1 MQSFDRSVSE
11 FINTVSW
18 TYAET
23 IPEWP
28 HEYIV
33 KKNLNVKLFNEL
45 VKHIRKYGY
54 EGMFY
59 QKSLTYF
66 EHEGMVYWTMGAPVG
81 VTAIINRCRNE
92 ATYEARLK
100 KGTLPGKD

>member
-1 MQSFDRSVSE
+1 MQSFDNRHSE
-11 FINTVSW
+11 FIKTVSW
-18 TYAET
+18 TCAKT
-23 IPEWP
+23 MPEWP

-33 KKNLNVKLFNEL
+33 KKDANVELFNEL

-59 QKSLTYF
+59 QKSRTYF
-66 EHEGMVYWTMGAPVG
+66 DHEGMVYWTKGAPVG
-81 VTAIINRCRNE
+81 DTTIIKRCKNE

-100 KGTLPGKD
+100 KGTLPD

>member
-1 MQSFDRSVSE
+1 MQAFDNRLSE
-11 FINTVSW
+11 FIITVSW
-18 TYAET
+18 TYAKT
-23 IPEWP
+23 MSEWP

-33 KKNLNVKLFNEL
+33 KKDVNVKLFNEL

-59 QKSLTYF
+59 QKSITYF
-66 EHEGMVYWTMGAPVG
+66 EHEGKVYWTMGAPVG
-81 VTAIINRCRNE
+81 DTTIINRCKNE

-100 KGTLPGKD
+100 KGTLPG